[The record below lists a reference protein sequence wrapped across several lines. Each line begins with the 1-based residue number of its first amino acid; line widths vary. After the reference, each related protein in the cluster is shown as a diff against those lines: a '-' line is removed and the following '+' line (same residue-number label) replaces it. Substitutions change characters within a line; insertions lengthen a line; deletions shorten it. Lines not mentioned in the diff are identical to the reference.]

1 MGARL
6 VAASLPIYALAV
18 ALALFP
24 ARQVQENSWFWPMWY
39 GGLVAVAALA
49 LLLAGGAAARAFDR
63 GCVTIV
69 GSVFLLVVVLLFGLA
84 FAGQPT
90 PLWVVVYV
98 APLLAVGF
106 FIAYA
111 VSYRTLSADEPAV
124 ASDALSAAAPFVIAA
139 LLGPIVLGPRYFP
152 DSTSER
158 IAAVIATTAIVAVGG
173 ALALI
178 AGASALRLSPRTTR
192 IALTVLAVFELA
204 VFARGLPNPPMAFAS
219 APPLTLEYPAD
230 RADLAADAATY
241 GARLALVVR
250 RTGVVLPAQGVHV
263 RYRWDN
269 GPDDP
274 APPKGAVVVTLPAE
288 LMDRPTRAYRF
299 AERIA
304 TTLVPQPDWRVH
316 DAYSPWSGFVA
327 WASTLPGPDAD
338 AEVAKL
344 CDLIVNKK
352 YSADFRSAPYLRAE
366 RDGDVEAAQSL
377 YERWMQS
384 PPTFADWN
392 AQITS
397 SCLSLLRPR

>member
-90 PLWVVVYV
+90 PLWVAVYV

-106 FIAYA
+106 FIAH
-111 VSYRTLSADEPAV
+111 
-124 ASDALSAAAPFVIAA
+124 
-139 LLGPIVLGPRYFP
+139 
-152 DSTSER
+152 
-158 IAAVIATTAIVAVGG
+158 AVI
-173 ALALI
+173 
-178 AGASALRLSPRTTR
+178 
-192 IALTVLAVFELA
+192 
-204 VFARGLPNPPMAFAS
+204 ARGLPNPPMAFAS

-263 RYRWDN
+263 RYRWYK

-288 LMDRPTRAYRF
+288 LMDWPKRADRF

-316 DAYSPWSGFVA
+316 DA
-327 WASTLPGPDAD
+327 
-338 AEVAKL
+338 
-344 CDLIVNKK
+344 
-352 YSADFRSAPYLRAE
+352 
-366 RDGDVEAAQSL
+366 
-377 YERWMQS
+377 
-384 PPTFADWN
+384 
-392 AQITS
+392 
-397 SCLSLLRPR
+397 

>member
-6 VAASLPIYALAV
+6 MAASLPIYALAV
-18 ALALFP
+18 ALALFL
-24 ARQVQENSWFWPMWY
+24 ARQVQENSWFWPLWY

-192 IALTVLAVFELA
+192 IALTVVAMLQRAVSRIPRWRSRALRHSRWSTRPTA
-204 VFARGLPNPPMAFAS
+204 PIWPQTRRRTARGSHSSS
-219 APPLTLEYPAD
+219 AGPA
-230 RADLAADAATY
+230 
-241 GARLALVVR
+241 
-250 RTGVVLPAQGVHV
+250 
-263 RYRWDN
+263 W
-269 GPDDP
+269 
-274 APPKGAVVVTLPAE
+274 
-288 LMDRPTRAYRF
+288 
-299 AERIA
+299 
-304 TTLVPQPDWRVH
+304 
-316 DAYSPWSGFVA
+316 
-327 WASTLPGPDAD
+327 
-338 AEVAKL
+338 
-344 CDLIVNKK
+344 C
-352 YSADFRSAPYLRAE
+352 
-366 RDGDVEAAQSL
+366 
-377 YERWMQS
+377 
-384 PPTFADWN
+384 
-392 AQITS
+392 
-397 SCLSLLRPR
+397 

>member
-69 GSVFLLVVVLLFGLA
+69 GSVFLL
-84 FAGQPT
+84 
-90 PLWVVVYV
+90 VVVYV

-178 AGASALRLSPRTTR
+178 AGASALRLSPRTKP
-192 IALTVLAVFELA
+192 IALSVVAV
-204 VFARGLPNPPMAFAS
+204 
-219 APPLTLEYPAD
+219 
-230 RADLAADAATY
+230 
-241 GARLALVVR
+241 
-250 RTGVVLPAQGVHV
+250 
-263 RYRWDN
+263 
-269 GPDDP
+269 
-274 APPKGAVVVTLPAE
+274 
-288 LMDRPTRAYRF
+288 
-299 AERIA
+299 
-304 TTLVPQPDWRVH
+304 
-316 DAYSPWSGFVA
+316 
-327 WASTLPGPDAD
+327 
-338 AEVAKL
+338 
-344 CDLIVNKK
+344 
-352 YSADFRSAPYLRAE
+352 
-366 RDGDVEAAQSL
+366 
-377 YERWMQS
+377 
-384 PPTFADWN
+384 
-392 AQITS
+392 
-397 SCLSLLRPR
+397 